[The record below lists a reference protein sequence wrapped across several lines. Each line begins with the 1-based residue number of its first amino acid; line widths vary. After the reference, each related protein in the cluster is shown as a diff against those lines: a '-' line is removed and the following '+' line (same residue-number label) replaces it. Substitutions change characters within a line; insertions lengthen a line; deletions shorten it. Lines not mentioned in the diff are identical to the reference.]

1 MRQNGISKSRTA
13 IALSTLFFVAL
24 LSVFP
29 AYPTNAASDSVSV
42 QVISAG
48 CAALP
53 VQTNLFACYQ
63 ADDYVS
69 ATKSW
74 PDSSGNNRHVTSDL
88 FTSTAPTLATTTVN
102 TNGVTLSFKT
112 LTGSTSQG
120 LKFPVGVL
128 PETYTLFHIARYNGN
143 EGRIFDGVT
152 SNWLSGFWSSNA
164 GVAFHNGWLTPVND
178 IHTTNWVLSS
188 DQRDLYRSNGQ
199 QRSSSIGGN
208 VADRISINFGVAE
221 KSSWEVAEVIV
232 FDRALTLTEIYNIEV
247 FLKNKYG
254 FSEFLANKIA
264 PATIALQPGSD
275 RGNSAVDLLTSGT
288 LLFDVTYPVA
298 VTTNPAG
305 QGLVV
310 GDFSNS
316 GTATCTF
323 ASLTRVTVSS
333 FTVAATCTT
342 PGTLIPQIPAD
353 AATNTIGDPSDA
365 SASTQTISVDTS
377 RPTILSM
384 CPAAAVGCS
393 ANNTYYLDEEVLI
406 TAKISEP
413 ANVDTTAGIPT
424 ISLAISPNS
433 RSASYVSGSGTDTLI
448 FKYKVQAGD
457 NAGRLSTQGANIS
470 LNASTI
476 KDASGND
483 LVLVLPSTPNQ
494 LGDNANIVIEGNLR
508 PIAPAPAP
516 ELTPA
521 PAPKPITPVAIVAPE
536 PIVAPETI
544 AAPAV
549 DPVTQTPA
557 TEPEEVAAEDSL
569 LEGLTSPEGAA
580 ATAVTALAILGA
592 GAGAGAGSSKGKDEA
607 TENLETDEA
616 KGEVAAVDFSTQ
628 GLLLSK
634 HAIGDVLPIWKL
646 RALTWFDK
654 PSFNATLRIAPISP
668 LLSKLIND
676 GAYIRAM
683 IGSLALVISTIS
695 GFVGVT
701 SALANEANVLPPATA
716 SLLIIAVIG
725 VFDALAGFIGISLF
739 MLTTFITCDFDSA
752 ADYRLLLG
760 VFIVGFAPALI
771 TTGFREIRRVPENS
785 ASYIWERI
793 TDFVVAPF
801 FGGWVTTAMIGTLP
815 ALAGSEL
822 AIAADATKFGWTIA
836 VMLGLR
842 VALEEIAGR
851 LFPKRLNLL
860 HPDSIP
866 ESSNTQKVLVLFVR
880 AAIFWFV
887 AYAFV
892 GGSWQLNVGTVLFIL
907 PNLIGIFSDKVPF
920 AASVKGY
927 LPSGLPGL
935 IFGLILSTLVVLALT
950 NLLPNTDNL
959 AKWALIVLPIIGTFI
974 ALLGIALR
982 DGDSQKW
989 HQKQGRHWI
998 YRVGGILMLFAALRV
1013 TGLV

>member
-1 MRQNGISKSRTA
+1 MRQSGISKSHIA
-13 IALSTLFFVAL
+13 IALLTLFFVAL
-24 LSVFP
+24 LSVLP
-29 AYPTNAASDSVSV
+29 AYPTNAVSNSVST
-42 QVISAG
+42 QAISAG

-74 PDSSGNNRHVTSDL
+74 PDSSGNNRHVTNLL
-88 FTSTAPTLATTTVN
+88 FTDTAPTLETTTVN

-112 LTGSTSQG
+112 LRGSTLQG
-120 LKFPVGVL
+120 LKFPSEVL
-128 PETYTLFHIARYNGN
+128 PETYTLFHIARYNGT

-152 SNWLSGFWSSNA
+152 RNWLSGFWTSNA
-164 GVAFHNGWLTPVND
+164 GVAFHNGWLTPVVD
-178 IHTTNWVLSS
+178 SHTTNWVLSS
-188 DQRDLYRSNGQ
+188 DQRGLYRSNGQ

-208 VADRISINFGVAE
+208 VADELSINYGLAE
-221 KSSWEVAEVIV
+221 KSAWEVAEVIV
-232 FDRALTLTEIYNIEV
+232 FDRALTLTEIYNTEV
-247 FLKNKYG
+247 FLKDKYG
-254 FSEFLANKIA
+254 FSEYLANKIA
-264 PATIALQPGSD
+264 PATIALQPDSD
-275 RGNSAVDLLTSGT
+275 RGNSAVDLVTSGT

-298 VTTNPAG
+298 ATTNPAG

-323 ASLTRVTVSS
+323 ASLTRVTASS

-342 PGTLIPQIPAD
+342 PGTLIPHIPAD

-365 SASTQTISVDTS
+365 STSTQTISVDTS

-384 CPAAAVGCS
+384 CPTTGVGCS
-393 ANNTYYLDEEVLI
+393 ANNTYYLDDEVLI
-406 TAKISEP
+406 TAKLSEP
-413 ANVDTTAGIPT
+413 ANVDTSAGSPT

-433 RSASYVSGSGTDTLI
+433 RSASFVSGSGTDTLI

-457 NAGRLSTQGANIS
+457 YAGRLSTQGTNIS
-470 LNASTI
+470 LNGSTI

-483 LVLVLPSTPNQ
+483 LVLVLPSAPNR
-494 LGDNANIVIEGNLR
+494 LGDNTNIVIERNSR
-508 PIAPAPAP
+508 PISSAPAPEPTPAPAPAP
-516 ELTPA
+516 
-521 PAPKPITPVAIVAPE
+521 KQNSPVAIVVPE
-536 PIVAPETI
+536 PIVAP
-544 AAPAV
+544 AV
-549 DPVTQTPA
+549 TPVTQTPA
-557 TEPEEVAAEDSL
+557 TEPEAVAIEDSVL
-569 LEGLTSPEGAA
+569 AALTSPEGAA
-580 ATAVTALAILGA
+580 GTAITALAILGA
-592 GAGAGAGSSKGKDEA
+592 GAGSSKGKGKDEA
-607 TENLETDEA
+607 TENNETEEA
-616 KGEVAAVDFSTQ
+616 KGEVAVVDFSTR
-628 GLLLSK
+628 GLLLAK
-634 HAIGDVLPIWKL
+634 QATGDVLPIWKL
-646 RALTWFDK
+646 KALTWFDK
-654 PSFNATLRIAPISP
+654 PSYNATLRIAPISP

-701 SALANEANVLPPATA
+701 SALANDAKVLPPATA

-725 VFDALAGFIGISLF
+725 VIDTLAGFIGISLF
-739 MLTTFITCDFDSA
+739 MLTTFITCDFDSV

-771 TTGFREIRRVPENS
+771 TTKFREIRRVPENS
-785 ASYIWERI
+785 AAYIWERI

-801 FGGWVTTAMIGTLP
+801 FGGWVTAAMIGTLP
-815 ALAGSEL
+815 ALAGLEL
-822 AIAADATKFGWTIA
+822 SIAADATKFGWTIA
-836 VMLGLR
+836 IMLSLR
-842 VALEEIAGR
+842 VALEEVAGR

-892 GGSWQLNVGTVLFIL
+892 GGSWQLNVGAVLFTL

-920 AASVKGY
+920 AGSVKGY

-959 AKWALIVLPIIGTFI
+959 AKWALIVLPIFGTFM

-982 DGDSQKW
+982 DGDSQRW

-998 YRVGGILMLFAALRV
+998 YRVGGVFMLLVALRV